1 MNWPQ
6 PGGGLKDFMRL
17 VAIGFAYGRRFRG
30 KKEGG
35 GIKN

>member
-17 VAIGFAYGRRFRG
+17 VAIGFAYGRAVQR
-30 KKEGG
+30 
-35 GIKN
+35 